1 MVPASSES
9 LFDVLVIGGGPAGF
23 AAAVASA
30 RLGAATALIERHD
43 VLGGMGT
50 AALVNNFCPAH
61 LDGKRLIIGGIFA
74 ELRRRL
80 IERKAIFASL
90 DHRYEMEAYN
100 PAVFAGETAAMAR
113 EAGVELFLGAAIA
126 ESATPAEGPA
136 RITLSDGRVLL
147 GRTVVDA
154 TGDAAVAA
162 AAGVP
167 FAFGEPG
174 SGKVMPLTL
183 CYKLGPID
191 LVALRAAHPK
201 SVRDDPT
208 TGQPQVVLGGFADE
222 VAEARRKG
230 ELSIPRDDVA
240 CVLGVPGE
248 PENATVNF
256 GRVFVDDPT
265 DPAQLAQAMRLA
277 RAQVDE
283 GIRFFQKYVPG
294 FAKVK
299 LLELPRQIGVR
310 ESRRI
315 EGLYTL
321 TGEDVRACRQ
331 FEDAIAQCCYAI
343 DIHGPGGSD
352 ATQLEEIPRG
362 SHYDIPWRS
371 LIPKAGPQN
380 IVVAGRC
387 ISADVEAMSS
397 FRVSPSMMAVG
408 EAAGVTAALAARNGA
423 KVAAVGPE
431 RVREVLRA
439 TGGILE

>member
-1 MVPASSES
+1 MIQAADEPS
-9 LFDVLVIGGGPAGF
+9 FDVVVVGGGPAGF
-23 AAAVASA
+23 AAAVAAA
-30 RLGAATALIERHD
+30 RLNVRTVLVERHD

-61 LDGKRLIIGGIFA
+61 LDGERLIIGGIFA

-80 IERKAIFASL
+80 IKRKAIFASL
-90 DHRYEMEAYN
+90 DHRYAMEAYN
-100 PAVFAGETAAMAR
+100 PGVFAEETVAMAR
-113 EAGVELFLGAAIA
+113 EAGVEVVFGAVLTRTEVPANGLIRLLF
-126 ESATPAEGPA
+126 E
-136 RITLSDGRVLL
+136 DGRELK

-154 TGDAAVAA
+154 TGDASVAA

-167 FAFGEPG
+167 FAFGDARD
-174 SGKVMPLTL
+174 GKVMPLTL
-183 CYKLGPID
+183 CYKIGPIN
-191 LVALRAAHPK
+191 LGALCEAMPGT
-201 SVRDDPT
+201 VRDDPT
-208 TGQPQVVLGGFADE
+208 TGERQVVLGGFAEE
-222 VAEARRKG
+222 VAEAKGKG
-230 ELSIPRDDVA
+230 ELTIPRDDVA
-240 CVLGVPGE
+240 AILGLPGE
-248 PENATVNF
+248 PQNATVNF

-265 DPAQLAQAMRLA
+265 DPAQLEAAMGEA

-283 GIRFFQKYVPG
+283 GIRFFRKYLPG
-294 FAKVK
+294 FSRVR

-352 ATQLEEIPRG
+352 GTRLEELKRG

-371 LIPKAGPQN
+371 LIPSAGPGN
-380 IVVAGRC
+380 VVVAGRC

-397 FRVSPSMMAVG
+397 FRVSPSVMAIG
-408 EAAGVTAALAARNGA
+408 EAAGVTAALAARNGG
-423 KVAAVGPE
+423 KVAAVGAE
-431 RVREVLRA
+431 RVREILRA
-439 TGGILE
+439 SGGILE